1 MKHGALFSA
10 VLVLTGHA
18 LVAAQGTG
26 PLAPAKPGA
35 SSPALASYTS
45 DYSLRTPA
53 GPAKPGAPSPALAS
67 PPAPPSGASS
77 PTLASPPAP
86 PCGALPEDLC
96 APPLCVEPA
105 SKACGPC
112 GRVWVGAEY
121 LLWWV

>member
-10 VLVLTGHA
+10 LLLLTGHA

-26 PLAPAKPGA
+26 PLAPATPGA

-45 DYSLRTPA
+45 AYSLRTPA
-53 GPAKPGAPSPALAS
+53 GPAKPGASGPALASPPAPPSGAPSPALAS

-96 APPLCVEPA
+96 APPLCAELA
-105 SKACGPC
+105 STA
-112 GRVWVGAEY
+112 
-121 LLWWV
+121 